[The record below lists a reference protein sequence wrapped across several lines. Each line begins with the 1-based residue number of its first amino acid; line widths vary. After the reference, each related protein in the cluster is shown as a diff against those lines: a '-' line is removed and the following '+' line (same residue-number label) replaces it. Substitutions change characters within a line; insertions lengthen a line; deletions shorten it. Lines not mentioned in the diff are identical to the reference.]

1 MTAERLHFGL
11 GHMCAG
17 CDLEGIRH
25 SGCPALAGK
34 LTGMRRDGKTRDLRE
49 GKKNGGKPVDTRAEG

>member
-1 MTAERLHFGL
+1 MAAEKLHFGL

-34 LTGMRRDGKTRDLRE
+34 LIRVRRSGRSYEVSER
-49 GKKNGGKPVDTRAEG
+49 KKSGGKPADTREGE